1 METQK
6 IELSEGDIKKSLL
19 FKTVRSLGFQYQIQ
33 EDNNK
38 IHIIIENLSGDMDV
52 KVVKNGKCLLTG
64 DIIDVPPPPTPPLE
78 VPRDNRKGARLESE
92 KASKGRLPILYHRN
106 STTAKSIQ
114 NIDKKLSLEEVQTL
128 VIMRDKNYSDLEGI
142 KKKSE
147 ELGSLDNF
155 TSATMSHKEMIVL
168 IGMFANKPL
177 GKVCDFVYENYNH
190 GFSAKSTLL
199 QGLYNVR
206 KYVMDSDEAK
216 KFLKGEVVDM
226 NYSLNYF
233 KSLKKSEESQ

>member
-6 IELSEGDIKKSLL
+6 IELNEGDIKKSLL
-19 FKTVRSLGFQYQIQ
+19 FKTVRSLGWKYQIQ

-38 IHIIIENLSGDMDV
+38 IHIIIENLSDDMDV
-52 KVVKNGKCLLTG
+52 KVVKNGKLLTG
-64 DIIDVPPPPTPPLE
+64 DIIDVPTPPPPLE
-78 VPRDNRKGARLESE
+78 VPRDNRKGAKLESE
-92 KASKGRLPILYHRN
+92 KASNGRLPILYHRN

-114 NIDKKLSLEEVQTL
+114 NIDKKLCLEEVQTL

-142 KKKSE
+142 KKKSD

-177 GKVCDFVYENYNH
+177 GKVCDFIYENYNH

-206 KYVMDSDEAK
+206 KYVMNSDEAK
-216 KFLKGEVVDM
+216 KFLKGEVIDM

-233 KSLKKSEESQ
+233 KSLKNSEESQ